1 MDVIEFY
8 DKDRPHF
15 ELSNYYPAAIY
26 SYPTSEHYYQSMKY
40 DYYGNTDVDD
50 EYADQIA
57 AQNTP
62 NKARILAGQL
72 IKGGYKWQL
81 ELNEIIRYY
90 QELGIQIRTDWEDV
104 KDNIMRRAVFLKFN
118 VNPKLKQLL
127 CNTGYSYL
135 VEDSPRDSY
144 WGVGKDKTGQNKLGQ
159 ILMETRYIL
168 CGTYHTPAPSD
179 RSNWV
184 IPGHLLMAANPGRG
198 LDDSGK
204 KNNWKT
210 DLATEYILSGVDTFI
225 SLQEEV
231 PGNPYIPYQ
240 ITGTVNI
247 NGITFRKY
255 GKVWG
260 YHLPIVDLGVTE
272 DSSIIILA
280 KTIIQL
286 VAMNRRVMVH
296 CAGGKGRAG
305 TVISIILGMLY
316 YLKPQ
321 TAMTLAQFV
330 FDTREYKGSHPH
342 IPQTEVQRDQ
352 VTRILNKEED
362 VLKDIQ

>member
-8 DKDRPHF
+8 DKDRPYY
-15 ELSNYYPAAIY
+15 ELSNYYPTSIY
-26 SYPTSEHYYQSMKY
+26 GYPTSEHYYQSMKY
-40 DYYGNTDVDD
+40 DYTGNTDIDN
-50 EYADQIA
+50 EYADQIV

-81 ELNEIIRYY
+81 ELNDIIKYY
-90 QELGIQIRTDWEDV
+90 KERGIKIRPDWEDV

-118 VNPKLKQLL
+118 VNETLKQLL
-127 CNTGYSYL
+127 CDTKHSYL

-144 WGVGKDKTGQNKLGQ
+144 WGVGKDKTGQNKLGH
-159 ILMETRYIL
+159 ILMETRFIL
-168 CGTYHTPAPSD
+168 CGIYNIPAPSD
-179 RSNWV
+179 YSNWV

-210 DLATEYILSGVDTFI
+210 DLATKYILSGVDTFI

-231 PGNPYIPYQ
+231 SGNPYIPYQ

-247 NGITFRKY
+247 NGIVFRKY

-260 YHLPIVDLGVTE
+260 YDLGVTD

-280 KTIIQL
+280 KAIIRL
-286 VAMNRRVMVH
+286 LSMNRKVMVH
-296 CAGGKGRAG
+296 CEGGKGRTD
-305 TVISIILGMLY
+305 TVIAVVLGMLY

-330 FDTREYKGSHPH
+330 FDTRKSKRSY
-342 IPQTEVQRDQ
+342 PQTKEQTDQ
-352 VTRILNKEED
+352 VTRILSMNMD